1 MEEELASYD
10 KFFEEVVKDQD
21 EFENEYDAGLSE
33 TILFVMAW
41 TAYLELR
48 KGSESYDGN
57 RVSKNL
63 TKLYL
68 FREALRRYLNGSKV
82 ASSIYGI
89 ISKLDIYTTK
99 IDTYIGKISAKN
111 VMDKEVLRQM
121 IELTKVNLRT
131 QLLQSGIDAYL
142 VGPVMANL
150 QTAIVGDVGRDKLVE
165 IVRQVLTPKAR
176 LNRWVKQ
183 TTNDALN
190 GFIAEYQ
197 RTQAKQVGLSHYL
210 YDGVRVKDSRAFCV
224 AKKGR
229 VFTEKEVES
238 WVSGN
243 WEGKIPTTTAQSI
256 FVYRGGYGCIDHLRP
271 IPEKLYQILKER
283 ENG

>member
-1 MEEELASYD
+1 MEEELASYE
-10 KFFEEVVKDQD
+10 KFFEDVIQDQED
-21 EFENEYDAGLSE
+21 FESEYDAGLNE
-33 TILFVMAW
+33 TVLFVMAW

-48 KGSESYDGN
+48 KGSETYDGG

-63 TKLYL
+63 AKLYL
-68 FREALRRYLNGSKV
+68 FREALRRYLNNSKV
-82 ASSIYGI
+82 ASSIFGI
-89 ISKLDIYTTK
+89 IAKLDTYTSK

-111 VMDKEVLRQM
+111 VMDKEALIQIV
-121 IELTKVNLRT
+121 ELTKANLRT

-150 QTAIVGDVGRDKLVE
+150 QTAIVGDVGRDRLVE

-183 TTNDALN
+183 ATNDAVN

-224 AKKGR
+224 TKKGR

-238 WVSGN
+238 WASGN

-271 IPEKLYQILKER
+271 IPEKLYQTLKNR